1 MRWWDG
7 ITDLMDM
14 SLSKLQE
21 ILENREACSPWC
33 RRVRYDFATEQQQH
47 KRYPGGGSESASE
60 PASISAWLW
69 KKPDHFLR
77 DMISINMSIRT
88 RKVER
93 LCHQYQACMTETQ
106 LRPGEGKGS
115 H

>member
-1 MRWWDG
+1 MG
-7 ITDLMDM
+7 
-14 SLSKLQE
+14 SQ
-21 ILENREACSPWC
+21 
-33 RRVRYDFATEQQQH
+33 RVRYDFATEQQH

-93 LCHQYQACMTETQ
+93 LCHQYQACVTETQ